1 MAGASWHT
9 KTQDLLNNFNV
20 FQTVQKLLRYYVV
33 STQLHSICTTNIYV
47 AMDLSPT
54 NTHTGTQNED

>member
-1 MAGASWHT
+1 MAYCPHFLPAP
-9 KTQDLLNNFNV
+9 KTQDFNV